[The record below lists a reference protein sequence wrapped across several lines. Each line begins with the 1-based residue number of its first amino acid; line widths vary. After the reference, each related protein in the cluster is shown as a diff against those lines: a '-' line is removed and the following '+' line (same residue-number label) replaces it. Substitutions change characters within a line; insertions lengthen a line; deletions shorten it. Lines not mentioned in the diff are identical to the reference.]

1 MIAEYLLLVSLLDPF
16 GASYEEYVG
25 NFTSCD
31 KAHMYYIINFD
42 PLVTSDGYRCIN
54 EEYVHLPEDW
64 DTTRKEIHE

>member
-16 GASYEEYVG
+16 GSSYEEYVG

-42 PLVTSDGYRCIN
+42 PLVTSNGYRCLN
-54 EEYVHLPEDW
+54 EEYVHLPVDW